1 MKNSTDTKHSTLSS
15 INVLIVFMAMP
26 FGLMFV
32 MYTSGIANILIEVG
46 FWVNIVLV
54 LFYKI
59 YKKYGRFRKTVI
71 LLRTTA
77 IIIFVS
83 GLLAPVILLNFKH
96 TKLMYP
102 VKRFCYSYG
111 VYGIADN
118 TILPS
123 GLPEKCENYMFITQ
137 GDTLAQDYHPSAYLA
152 FYTDSGTLKK
162 YENHF
167 DSMNDTERQTTH
179 MPNQKEKQI
188 PDEYKILLKCPEEL
202 PRHVFWTLQPEHI
215 HDFKNAIIYIVP
227 AYYNKGCMIDY
238 DSGLAVFWY

>member
-59 YKKYGRFRKTVI
+59 YKKYGRFRKAVIVLRSVAVTV
-71 LLRTTA
+71 LVLA
-77 IIIFVS
+77 V
-83 GLLAPVILLNFKH
+83 LAPVM
-96 TKLMYP
+96 LMKFDKNKIVYP

-111 VYGIADN
+111 NYGVIDN
-118 TILPS
+118 NILPS
-123 GLPEKCENYMFITQ
+123 FLPKKCDDYLFITK
-137 GDTLAQDYHPSAYLA
+137 GSVPAQDYHADAYLI
-152 FYTDSGTLKK
+152 FHTDRNTLKN

-167 DSMNDTERQTTH
+167 DSMNDAER
-179 MPNQKEKQI
+179 
-188 PDEYKILLKCPEEL
+188 
-202 PRHVFWTLQPEHI
+202 
-215 HDFKNAIIYIVP
+215 
-227 AYYNKGCMIDY
+227 
-238 DSGLAVFWY
+238 

>member
-83 GLLAPVILLNFKH
+83 GLLAPVVLLNFKH
-96 TKLMYP
+96 TKSMYP
-102 VKRFCYSYG
+102 IKRFCYNYG
-111 VYGIADN
+111 VHPIEN
-118 TILPS
+118 FLPDS
-123 GLPEKCENYMFITQ
+123 MPEKCDDYLFITK
-137 GDTLAQDYHPSAYLA
+137 GSVPAQDYHADAYLI
-152 FYTDSGTLKK
+152 FHTDRNTLKN

-167 DSMNDTERQTTH
+167 DSMNDAERQTAH
-179 MPNQKEKQI
+179 MPNQEEKQF
-188 PDEYKILLKCPEEL
+188 PDEYEILLKCPEEL
-202 PRHVFWTLQPEHI
+202 PRHIFGQLQSEHI

-227 AYYNKGCMIDY
+227 SYYGKGCMLDY

>member
-83 GLLAPVILLNFKH
+83 GLLAPVM
-96 TKLMYP
+96 LMKFDKNKIVYP

-111 VYGIADN
+111 NYGVIDN
-118 TILPS
+118 NILPS
-123 GLPEKCENYMFITQ
+123 FLPKKCDDYMFITQ
-137 GDTLAQDYHPSAYLA
+137 GSFPAQDYHPSAYLA
-152 FYTDSGTLKK
+152 FHTDSGTLKK

-167 DSMNDTERQTTH
+167 DSLNNAELKVTH
-179 MPNQKEKQI
+179 MPDKE
-188 PDEYKILLKCPEEL
+188 DYMNNDDLRLKCPEEL
-202 PRHVFWTLQPEHI
+202 PMHVFQRLKTEHI
-215 HDFKNAIIYIVP
+215 HDFEKAIIYTVP
-227 AYYNKGCMIDY
+227 AYYGKGCMLDY
-238 DSGLAVFWY
+238 NSGLAVFWY

>member
-15 INVLIVFMAMP
+15 INVLIVFMSMP

-83 GLLAPVILLNFKH
+83 GLLAPVVLMNFKH
-96 TKLMYP
+96 TKSMYP
-102 VKRFCYSYG
+102 LKRFCYNYG
-111 VYGIADN
+111 VYRIEN
-118 TILPS
+118 FLPDS
-123 GLPEKCENYMFITQ
+123 MPEKCDDYLFITK
-137 GDTLAQDYHPSAYLA
+137 GSVPAQDYHADAYLI
-152 FYTDSGTLKK
+152 FHTDRNTLKN

-167 DSMNDTERQTTH
+167 DSMNDAERQTVH
-179 MPNQKEKQI
+179 MPNQEEKQF
-188 PDEYKILLKCPEEL
+188 PDEYEILLKCPEEL
-202 PRHVFWTLQPEHI
+202 PRHVFWTLQSEHI

-227 AYYNKGCMIDY
+227 AYYNKGCMLDY
-238 DSGLAVFWY
+238 NSGLAVFWY